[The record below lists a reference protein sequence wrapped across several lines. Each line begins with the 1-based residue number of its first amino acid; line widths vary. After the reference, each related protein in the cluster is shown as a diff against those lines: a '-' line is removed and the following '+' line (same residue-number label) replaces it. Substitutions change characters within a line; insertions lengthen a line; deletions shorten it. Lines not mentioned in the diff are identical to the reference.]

1 MNRHTTRLNQ
11 QQREQ
16 TTQQQRA
23 QQQSAVEFA
32 SAEEMLR
39 HDAAQTT
46 VPAAVAERLQ
56 KSIDGEPKPARSW
69 WQRMFGGT

>member
-1 MNRHTTRLNQ
+1 MNRHTTRLTQHGQEQSTPQ
-11 QQREQ
+11 QTAR
-16 TTQQQRA
+16 QQA
-23 QQQSAVEFA
+23 ASEFA

-56 KSIDGEPKPARSW
+56 ESIDREPKPAPSFWR
-69 WQRMFGGT
+69 RLFGGA